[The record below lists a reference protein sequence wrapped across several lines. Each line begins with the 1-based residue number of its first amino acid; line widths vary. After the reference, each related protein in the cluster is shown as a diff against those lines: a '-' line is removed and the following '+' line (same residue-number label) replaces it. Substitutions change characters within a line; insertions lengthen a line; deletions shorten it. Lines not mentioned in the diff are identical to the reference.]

1 MSKKAYGASCNT
13 RLGKPNPPQGFQARS
28 VAWVARPELFEE
40 PERLREHELASQGW
54 DTRRGKMSN
63 VGMVAG
69 IDVSKGW
76 LDVALGEE
84 SFRVSNDLRGIG
96 DLVERLVQAKVH
108 LVVMEATGG
117 YETEAASAI
126 AAAGLRVAVV
136 NARQVRDFAKATG
149 RLAKTD
155 RIDAHV
161 IAAFGAAIEP
171 QILVLPDE
179 ETLELQQLLARRNQL
194 VNMRVQERNRLG
206 LARALMRKQIKAH
219 IDWLDKA
226 IEELNIDLTA
236 RLRSSKAWRAKD
248 QLYQSFTG
256 VGPINSVTLM
266 TMLPEL
272 GQLDR
277 RAIAALVGIAPFNC
291 DSGSFRGRRAIWG
304 GRAQVRHMLFM
315 AARTAIRHN
324 PVIKA
329 FYERL
334 SAHGKPHKVAMVACM
349 RKMLTILNAMA
360 RTQTP
365 WNPNFQV
372 GN

>member
-1 MSKKAYGASCNT
+1 MS
-13 RLGKPNPPQGFQARS
+13 R
-28 VAWVARPELFEE
+28 
-40 PERLREHELASQGW
+40 
-54 DTRRGKMSN
+54 
-63 VGMVAG
+63 VGIVAG
-69 IDVSKGW
+69 IDVSKLW
-76 LDVALGEE
+76 LDVAVGEQQ
-84 SFRVSNDLRGIG
+84 FRVGNDLRGIG
-96 DLVERLVQAKVH
+96 ELVEHLVQAKAQ

-117 YETEAASAI
+117 YETQAASAI

-161 IAAFGAAIEP
+161 LVAFGQVVEP
-171 QILVLPDE
+171 QIFTLPDE
-179 ETLELQQLLARRNQL
+179 QALELQQLLGRRNQL
-194 VNMRVQERNRLG
+194 VNMRVQESNRLG
-206 LARALMRKQIKAH
+206 LARGPMRKQIKAH
-219 IDWLDKA
+219 IEWLDKA
-226 IEELNIDLTA
+226 IEALNIDLTA

-248 QLYQSFTG
+248 ELYQSFKG
-256 VGPINSVTLM
+256 VGPINAVTFM

-277 RAIAALVGIAPFNC
+277 RAIAALVGVAPFNC
-291 DSGSFRGRRAIWG
+291 DSGAFRGRRAIWG
-304 GRAQVRHMLFM
+304 GRAQVRQMLFM
-315 AARTAIRHN
+315 AARSAIRHN

-334 SAHGKPHKVAMVACM
+334 SAQGKPHKVAIVACM

-365 WNPNFQV
+365 WNPNFQA